1 MKKMLKIFAI
11 FNLIPLVSIWGLEFL
26 PEIRAAYN
34 YETDHLTRDI
44 YGSGALYNFEFNL
57 KIDEHSMPFVSLGYL
72 HQNGKS
78 LGGNDSTTLN
88 LIPIDIGYKYV
99 FLTKNIQPYLGLA
112 MDISYIH
119 LKNESP
125 YVQKTQTTWGVG
137 IKPKS
142 GVLFFPTERFFIDLF
157 LDYTYLPVSFSQ
169 DGKLLVYNKKVDLSS
184 LSIGGGVGYKF

>member
-1 MKKMLKIFAI
+1 
-11 FNLIPLVSIWGLEFL
+11 
-26 PEIRAAYN
+26 
-34 YETDHLTRDI
+34 
-44 YGSGALYNFEFNL
+44 
-57 KIDEHSMPFVSLGYL
+57 
-72 HQNGKS
+72 
-78 LGGNDSTTLN
+78 
-88 LIPIDIGYKYV
+88 
-99 FLTKNIQPYLGLA
+99 